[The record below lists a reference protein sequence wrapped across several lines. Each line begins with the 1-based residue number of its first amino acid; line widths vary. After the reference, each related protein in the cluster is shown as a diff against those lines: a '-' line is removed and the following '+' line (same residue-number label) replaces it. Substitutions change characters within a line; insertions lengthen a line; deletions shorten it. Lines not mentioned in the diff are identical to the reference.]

1 VRFTQVSAAYGH
13 ALALSSDGAVYE
25 WGVSGFSAAH
35 GSKQAL
41 EPTRVQTPLAVRFKA
56 IAAGDDV
63 NAALTTSGDVY
74 TWGQNYAGQLGNGK
88 KSKAYSTPPIK
99 PVKVKRPKGV
109 RFTAIAVGYKHVL
122 ALASNG
128 AVYAWGGND
137 HGQLGDGT
145 KKDRSQ
151 PVKVKLPKGFTAA
164 RISTTEYATSFAVAK
179 NGTAYAWG
187 SNSSAEHGSGKIDPF
202 RSDYSIR
209 AHTRPVKMAPPKG
222 VNYTSVAQGSYLA
235 TGSDGG
241 VYAWG
246 RNDSGNLGIGTW
258 DKYDC
263 GMCRVDF
270 HTSPVKVLLPK
281 SAKIKQIE
289 SSTDNR
295 YALTT
300 NGTLYA
306 WGNGYNGLNGDGSRK
321 RQTKPVKVKL
331 PKNVK
336 VKQVSASTN
345 YVLAV
350 GSNGKIYA
358 WGTNVFGTFANG
370 KVAKPSA
377 KPRVKPIAVKSP
389 ALAKLSATPTPR
401 ITGSAQV
408 GKVLKAVPGTWK
420 PAGVKRTYQWF
431 RNGKKIPNATTSTY
445 RLTSQDRGKK
455 ITVKVSGKAPGHAQ
469 VTKTS
474 FTVTVRR

>member
-1 VRFTQVSAAYGH
+1 
-13 ALALSSDGAVYE
+13 
-25 WGVSGFSAAH
+25 
-35 GSKQAL
+35 
-41 EPTRVQTPLAVRFKA
+41 
-56 IAAGDDV
+56 
-63 NAALTTSGDVY
+63 
-74 TWGQNYAGQLGNGK
+74 
-88 KSKAYSTPPIK
+88 
-99 PVKVKRPKGV
+99 
-109 RFTAIAVGYKHVL
+109 
-122 ALASNG
+122 
-128 AVYAWGGND
+128 
-137 HGQLGDGT
+137 
-145 KKDRSQ
+145 
-151 PVKVKLPKGFTAA
+151 
-164 RISTTEYATSFAVAK
+164 
-179 NGTAYAWG
+179 
-187 SNSSAEHGSGKIDPF
+187 
-202 RSDYSIR
+202 
-209 AHTRPVKMAPPKG
+209 
-222 VNYTSVAQGSYLA
+222 
-235 TGSDGG
+235 
-241 VYAWG
+241 
-246 RNDSGNLGIGTW
+246 
-258 DKYDC
+258 
-263 GMCRVDF
+263 MCRVDF